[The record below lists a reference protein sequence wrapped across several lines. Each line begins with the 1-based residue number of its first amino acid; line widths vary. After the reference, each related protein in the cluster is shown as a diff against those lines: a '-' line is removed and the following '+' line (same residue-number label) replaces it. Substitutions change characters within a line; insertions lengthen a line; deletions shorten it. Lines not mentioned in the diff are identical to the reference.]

1 MQLSFEQEKNIK
13 AAVYT
18 GLICFGLSLIFFV
31 FKFQEPAPTV
41 VPPLPEYMEV
51 NLGNSNTGAGAIP
64 PKSKAAPSPE
74 QGSTRRSAKVAASN
88 SAKINTV
95 SNDPNDEAIRS
106 GKVKTNAKNNT
117 VPIPSKPK
125 ALMGKYAGGNGA
137 GGNNQD
143 SYNAVKDQGIAG
155 GKGDQGVA
163 NGSIDGKAYTGSGG
177 PFVTKG
183 DRRVTKTYSFNG
195 DVPPA
200 TIYAEIEVNPNGV
213 GRFIQISRGSSS
225 NDSKYKRAIVEY
237 LTKINFNSA
246 DHSSIVT
253 VKFKFDLQ

>member
-1 MQLSFEQEKNIK
+1 MELSFEKEKNIK

-18 GLICFGLSLIFFV
+18 ALICLALSMIFFV
-31 FKFQEPAPTV
+31 LKWQEPAPTV

-51 NLGNSNTGAGAIP
+51 NLGNSNTGAGEVP
-64 PKSKAAPSPE
+64 PMSKAAPSPE
-74 QGSTRRSAKVAASN
+74 QGATSRSAKLASSN
-88 SAKINTV
+88 ASKINMI

-106 GKVKTNAKNNT
+106 GKVIKIAKNNPA
-117 VPIPSKPK
+117 PIPAKPK

-155 GKGDQGVA
+155 GKGDQGLA
-163 NGSIDGKAYTGSGG
+163 NGAIDGKAYNGNGG

-225 NDSKYKRAIVEY
+225 NDAKYKRAIMDY
-237 LTKINFNSA
+237 LTKISFNSS
-246 DHSSIVT
+246 DHSSTVT

>member
-1 MQLSFEQEKNIK
+1 MQ
-13 AAVYT
+13 
-18 GLICFGLSLIFFV
+18 
-31 FKFQEPAPTV
+31 
-41 VPPLPEYMEV
+41 
-51 NLGNSNTGAGAIP
+51 
-64 PKSKAAPSPE
+64 
-74 QGSTRRSAKVAASN
+74 
-88 SAKINTV
+88 KIH
-95 SNDPNDEAIRS
+95 P
-106 GKVKTNAKNNT
+106 

-155 GKGDQGVA
+155 GKGDQGVGQMA
-163 NGSIDGKAYTGSGG
+163 LSMVKPISGSGA

>member
-18 GLICFGLSLIFFV
+18 GLICLGLSLIFFV

-51 NLGNSNTGAGAIP
+51 NLGNSNTGAGEIP
-64 PKSKAAPSPE
+64 PMSKAAPAPE
-74 QGSTRRSAKVAASN
+74 QGATSRSAKVASSNAS
-88 SAKINTV
+88 KINTV

-106 GKVKTNAKNNT
+106 GKVNKITKNNPA
-117 VPIPSKPK
+117 PIPSKPK
-125 ALMGKYAGGNGA
+125 ALMGKYAGGNGT

-213 GRFIQISRGSSS
+213 GKFIQITRGSSS

>member
-18 GLICFGLSLIFFV
+18 GLICLGLSLIFFV

-51 NLGNSNTGAGAIP
+51 NLGNSNTGAGEIP
-64 PKSKAAPSPE
+64 PMSKAAPAPE
-74 QGSTRRSAKVAASN
+74 QGATSRSAKVASSNAS
-88 SAKINTV
+88 KINTV

-106 GKVKTNAKNNT
+106 GKVNKITKNNPA
-117 VPIPSKPK
+117 PIPSKPK
-125 ALMGKYAGGNGA
+125 ALMGKYAGGNGT

-155 GKGDQGVA
+155 GKGDQGVT
-163 NGSIDGKAYTGSGG
+163 NGSIDSKAYTGSGG

-183 DRRVTKTYSFNG
+183 DRRITKTYSFNG
-195 DVPPA
+195 DV
-200 TIYAEIEVNPNGV
+200 YAEIEVNPNGV